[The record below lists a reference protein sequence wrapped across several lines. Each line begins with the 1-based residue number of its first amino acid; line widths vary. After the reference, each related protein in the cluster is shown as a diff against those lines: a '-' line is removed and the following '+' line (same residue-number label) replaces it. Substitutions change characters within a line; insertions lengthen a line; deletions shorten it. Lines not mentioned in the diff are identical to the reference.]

1 MSEQSKKQK
10 ISEQDCPKTKKA
22 KSGSNDE
29 LVKLLLGKQNKKDD
43 K

>member
-10 ISEQDCPKTKKA
+10 MSEKECPNSKKA

-29 LVKLLLGKQNKKDD
+29 LVKLLLGKYRIKEI
-43 K
+43 